1 MADENTPFR
10 LIFTKKYVATS
21 RSTNEMMRG
30 ISTRE
35 FKIYVCLDGR
45 VYIFPV

>member
-1 MADENTPFR
+1 MGDDNAPFR
-10 LIFTKKYVATS
+10 LLFTKKYAVTS
-21 RSTNEMMRG
+21 RRIREMLRG
-30 ISTRE
+30 ISTRG